1 VDVKLLLPQHS
12 DMRLVLHAG
21 RSYYDQL
28 LKNGV
33 KIYEYRQ
40 GILHAK
46 SMVVDDCWATVG
58 SANMDVRSFR
68 LNFEVNAVIYG
79 EDFANQLT
87 TQFNHD
93 LARARQVT
101 LETLKNKKMTSR
113 MAESLARV
121 LSPVL

>member
-1 VDVKLLLPQHS
+1 
-12 DMRLVLHAG
+12 
-21 RSYYDQL
+21 
-28 LKNGV
+28 
-33 KIYEYRQ
+33 
-40 GILHAK
+40 
-46 SMVVDDCWATVG
+46 
-58 SANMDVRSFR
+58 MDVRSFR

-79 EDFANQLT
+79 EDSASQLT